1 MSRSFKKTLGW
12 KDRNPYMK
20 NYANRV
26 VRRMSTDEEA
36 PQYKTYRR
44 INNPWDICDYKFL
57 YYNKRQVQEYYNK
70 HDAEAVYWE
79 SLGFNWYAK
88 KLAARY
94 RKAYKYKLY
103 MK

>member
-1 MSRSFKKTLGW
+1 MSRSFKKTAGG

-36 PQYKTYRR
+36 PQYKGYRK

-57 YYNKRQVQEYYNK
+57 YYSNKQVQDHLEWCTMMDEKYGCDYSK
-70 HDAEAVYWE
+70 
-79 SLGFNWYAK
+79 
-88 KLAARY
+88 RTY
-94 RKAYKYKLY
+94 RMWSK
-103 MK
+103 